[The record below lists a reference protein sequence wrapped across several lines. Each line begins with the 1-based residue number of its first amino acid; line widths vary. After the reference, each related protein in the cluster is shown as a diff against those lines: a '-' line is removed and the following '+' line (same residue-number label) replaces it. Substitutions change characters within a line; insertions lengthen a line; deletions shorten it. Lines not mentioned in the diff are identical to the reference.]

1 MNTVNVADLTQLA
14 QVDSANA
21 FYVSVF
27 GAPQILL
34 EVVAQRS
41 GFNWELKV
49 QPGLLDTQPIEVE
62 YFPYL
67 VLETKTGPGWP
78 KNAGIGPVIPPTTI
92 YTWATHV
99 GSKGIEV
106 IGQDFQKK
114 FEFADLAQTAAA

>member
-1 MNTVNVADLTQLA
+1 MSTTNVAGLTQLA
-14 QVDSANA
+14 QVDSANV
-21 FYVSVF
+21 FYPLLL

-49 QPGLLDTQPIEVE
+49 QPGIPDPEPLQVE

-67 VLETKTGPGWP
+67 VLETKIGPDWS
-78 KNAGIGPVIPPTTI
+78 KRAGIGPVVPSTTL

-106 IGQDFQKK
+106 IGRDFRKK
-114 FEFADLAQTAAA
+114 FDLAQSAAA